1 MQKTMENLAKAFIG
15 ESQARNRYT
24 LYAKVAKKEGYQQL
38 SDIFL
43 VTAENEREH
52 AKWLM
57 KMIKGLKEETGEVP
71 EEIIVGEAAA
81 PTVYG
86 TTVENIKSAIAG
98 EHYENSEMY
107 PEFANVAQ
115 DEELYEISERLRS
128 IAHAEEHHEE
138 RYKKILKQIE
148 AGTVWQKD
156 KEVEWTCRKCG
167 YVLRGMQPPNK
178 CPSCDHPKE
187 YFEIKCEEY

>member
-24 LYAKVAKKEGYQQL
+24 LYSKVAKKEGYNQL
-38 SDIFL
+38 SEIFL

-57 KMIKGLKEETGEVP
+57 KMIQGLKEETGKVP
-71 EEIIVGEAAA
+71 DEIVVGEAAA
-81 PTVYG
+81 PAIYG
-86 TTVENIKSAIAG
+86 TTVENLKSAIAG

-115 DEELYEISERLRS
+115 DEELYDISERLRA

-138 RYKKILKQIE
+138 RYRKILAQIE
-148 AGTVWQKD
+148 AGTLFKKE

-167 YVLRGMQPPNK
+167 YTLRGMQPPIE
-178 CPSCDHPKE
+178 CPSCDHPRE